1 MTKRVV
7 PLLGFEWG
15 FWIEEG
21 KPLVKEIRKLDVEV
35 WNEHLELSGEA
46 FRVGGLSKLM
56 PDAPWN
62 IMRKTEIHIPS
73 SLIF

>member
-21 KPLVKEIRKLDVEV
+21 KPLVKEIRKLDVGYGMSI
-35 WNEHLELSGEA
+35 WSFQGRLSGLG
-46 FRVGGLSKLM
+46 V
-56 PDAPWN
+56 
-62 IMRKTEIHIPS
+62 
-73 SLIF
+73 